1 MSDRKLENDT
11 LETVKQAFRD
21 VLHQEMGEICKG
33 FLEGKFYQ
41 NLAVEMESGIGAMY
55 QEISEF
61 KKGLNV
67 NEQPIETQ
75 QTIDASEKLVSDASD
90 QLEEIVKTT
99 EGATNQIMDAVENCQ
114 GRSDRIAELARQITD
129 SGVRDEVLDLLA
141 TINQDYMNI
150 ITSCAFQDLTG
161 QRVKKVVE
169 LIKHLE
175 KQVIVLLVKAGAKIR
190 GKRAGKEDYEIEGE
204 TNAALAKL
212 KGPQRDG
219 IDQAGVDDMLASL
232 GL

>member
-1 MSDRKLENDT
+1 MENDT
-11 LETVKQAFRD
+11 LEIIKSALRK
-21 VLHQEMGEICKG
+21 VLHEEMVGICKG
-33 FLEGKFYQ
+33 SLDGKFYQ

-61 KKGLNV
+61 KKGLKLNRHSLD
-67 NEQPIETQ
+67 TQ
-75 QTIDASEKLVSDASD
+75 KTIDTSEKLVSDASD

-114 GRSDRIAELARQITD
+114 ERNKRVVELVHQMAEPASR
-129 SGVRDEVLDLLA
+129 EEMLDLLA
-141 TINQDYMNI
+141 AVNQDYMNI
-150 ITSCAFQDLTG
+150 ITACAFQDLTG

-190 GKRAGKEDYEIEGE
+190 GKKAGKEDHEIEGE

-212 KGPQRDG
+212 KGPQSDG
-219 IDQAGVDDMLASL
+219 VDQAGVDDMLTSL